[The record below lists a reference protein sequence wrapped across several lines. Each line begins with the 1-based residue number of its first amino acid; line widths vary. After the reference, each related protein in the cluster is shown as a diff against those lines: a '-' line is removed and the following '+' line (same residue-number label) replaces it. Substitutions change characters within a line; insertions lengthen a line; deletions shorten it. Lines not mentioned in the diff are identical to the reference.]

1 MNWIIDIGMIAAIC
15 TTVSFIPQAV
25 KTIRTKNTTAI
36 SSVMYSLFTFGTLMW
51 LEYGFLCDD
60 IPIIIANAITL
71 ILAAIILYY
80 KLRYK

>member
-1 MNWIIDIGMIAAIC
+1 MVAAIC

-25 KTIRTKNTTAI
+25 KTIRTKNTTSI
-36 SSVMYSLFTFGTLMW
+36 SSVMYSLFAFGTLMW
-51 LEYGFLCDD
+51 LIYGFLSDN